1 MDIKVIV
8 ISFFASLVLM
18 GLAFL
23 SIWWISST
31 GIFFKKIKEGQ
42 GILVKKGETFNKAM
56 IAYAGHHIE
65 AFPEKTSVVREG
77 ITYEQVGERW
87 EVFQGAPT
95 HSGLLGVLEKEFG
108 IYYVGIYPFSQIMKY
123 QFRWNEWETKT
134 NLDGKTSY
142 HLRRREE
149 ETEFFYVQT
158 FAYALFLEG
167 AETGGQKGADEG
179 GNVSVDIRITLLI
192 RIICPQVAILQNE
205 NWYDQ
210 LASVAIDHARIYVGE
225 HSFNDLRANEMSE
238 EEDKK
243 DSKGLHAFSQHMLG
257 LNKQAPV
264 GEPKDGLEK
273 VFGVKIIGAQILTV
287 DLSEESKR
295 LAAITTARYEA
306 EEKAAVM
313 KIDANAIAEK
323 IRIEAEANAD
333 AIRKTGQAEADAVSM
348 RIAAVEKHGET
359 GKYVLRQ
366 EALGEAGKGGNII
379 VFTGENEGETSKLL
393 SQLLAA
399 QKAQ

>member
-1 MDIKVIV
+1 
-8 ISFFASLVLM
+8 M

-23 SIWWISST
+23 NIWWISST
-31 GIFFKKIKEGQ
+31 GMFFKKIKEGQ
-42 GILVKKGETFNKAM
+42 GILVKKGEAFDKAM
-56 IAYAGHHIE
+56 IAYAGHHLK
-65 AFPEKTSVVREG
+65 FQYPGGKNPEEREG
-77 ITYEQVGERW
+77 VTYEQVGERW
-87 EVFQGAPT
+87 EVVPGEPIR
-95 HSGLLGVLEKEFG
+95 SGLLGVLEKEFG

-134 NLDGKTSY
+134 NLEGKTSY

-238 EEDKK
+238 QEEGGDKEV
-243 DSKGLHAFSQHMLG
+243 SKGLHAFSQHMLF

-273 VFGVKIIGAQILTV
+273 VFGVKIVGAQILTV

-366 EALGEAGKGGNII
+366 EALGEAGKGGNTI

-399 QKAQ
+399 QKTQ